1 MYASTKKY
9 MNVYKK
15 KVVCKMR
22 SVKKVIGVLLTGLL
36 VLSAMSITVSATM
49 DEASVTEDV
58 VYEEGYDEG
67 YEEGTE
73 EGNSTDEGDV
83 GTVITD
89 TMTVTEDELAKGA
102 ELVAPAAK
110 AIRTVIAA
118 VIALLS
124 VVIVASSIYDV
135 LCISIRPI
143 CQRVPTAGNQQ
154 GEQDL
159 LTKMAS
165 WASNDA
171 VVAIQQAGVV
181 GGGQNTGGAGMGMP
195 GMGMSGMGM
204 GMPGMGGKSQVP
216 KTKQIL
222 PIYLRKRAVFLVVF
236 GICLVVFCSVAFTN
250 LGLDIGN
257 WVVQHVSNITIG

>member
-9 MNVYKK
+9 TCVYKK

-22 SVKKVIGVLLTGLL
+22 RVKKVLGVLLSGLM
-36 VLSAMSITVSATM
+36 VVSAMSITVSATM
-49 DEASVTEDV
+49 DESSGNDDV
-58 VYEEGYDEG
+58 VYEEGYEDG
-67 YEEGTE
+67 AEEGSSSE
-73 EGNSTDEGDV
+73 EGDV

-89 TMTVTEDELAKGA
+89 TMTVTDEELAKGA

-124 VVIVASSIYDV
+124 VVVVASSIYDV

-143 CQRVPTAGNQQ
+143 CQRVPTAGTQQ

-159 LTKMAS
+159 LTKMAT
-165 WASNDA
+165 WASQDA

-181 GGGQNTGGAGMGMP
+181 GGAQTSGGSGMGMP

-204 GMPGMGGKSQVP
+204 SGMGMSGMGGKAQVP
-216 KTKQIL
+216 KAKQIL

-236 GICLVVFCSVAFTN
+236 GVCLVVFCSVAFTN

-257 WVVQHVSNITIG
+257 WIVEHVSNITIG